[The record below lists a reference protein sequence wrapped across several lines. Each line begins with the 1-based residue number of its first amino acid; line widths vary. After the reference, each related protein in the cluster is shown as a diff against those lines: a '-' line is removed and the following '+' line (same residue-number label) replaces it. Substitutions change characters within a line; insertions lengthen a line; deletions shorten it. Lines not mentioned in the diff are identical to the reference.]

1 MPATVATPVALKEGP
16 MSSLFDFDKPALY
29 AVMGNPVGHSKSPR
43 IHGLFAAQTGQR
55 LNYTAIQVDVGGFDQ
70 AVSNFLAHG
79 GKGLNVTV
87 PFKRNAWS
95 LADTRSPRAELAQ
108 AVNVLVVKDG
118 GGLHGDNTDGV
129 GLVTDIVANHHGV
142 IADKTVLLL
151 GAGGAASGVL
161 GPLLEQRPRGVLIA
175 NRTADRAYDL
185 AQAFSHLGKVEGG
198 GYPDLAGRQFD
209 LVINATA
216 ASLHGELPPLPD
228 GLLRPGAWCYDMMY
242 GAAPTPFMMWAEGR
256 GAAVVLDGL
265 GMLVE
270 QAAESFLLWRGVRPS
285 TAEVINTLRGEL
297 GRT

>member
-1 MPATVATPVALKEGP
+1 

-29 AVMGNPVGHSKSPR
+29 AVMGNPVSHSKSPR

-70 AVSNFLAHG
+70 AVSNFIAHG

-129 GLVTDIVANHHGV
+129 GLVSDIVNNHHGV

-161 GPLLEQRPRGVLIA
+161 GPLLEQRPRSVLIA
-175 NRTADRAYDL
+175 NRTVDRAYDL
-185 AQAFSHLGKVEGG
+185 AQTFSHLGNVEGG
-198 GYPDLAGRQFD
+198 GYPDLTGRQFD

-216 ASLHGELPPLPD
+216 ASLRGELPPLPD
-228 GLLRPGAWCYDMMY
+228 RLLRPGTWCYDMMY
-242 GAAPTPFMMWAEGR
+242 GAAPTPFMAWAANQ
-256 GAAVVLDGL
+256 GATAVLDGL

-270 QAAESFLLWRGVRPS
+270 QAAESFLLWRGVRPR
-285 TAEVINTLRGEL
+285 TAEVIDILRGEL
-297 GRT
+297 GRI